1 MNVSMNKA
9 DRDTLFIGAMLTI
22 IIVLLAAWWVL

>member
-22 IIVLLAAWWVL
+22 IAVLAAWWVL